1 MKTPFAIALHLLA
14 CAMLAIGCYPRDPL
28 EKIVFI
34 EDGEFKVT
42 AAETRDAVL
51 LTKAINAFA
60 GKPFKEKKFVKWANS
75 TAFRIIPGILANRL
89 LKEEFDAKG
98 IKATPE
104 SDRKILDAHN
114 RFMRRKAKSKE
125 ELAKAFGALEA
136 FYLRQFDFESRK
148 AVFLESIEKTAVPTD
163 EQVEK
168 QFARNREKRAKEDE
182 VQKKAVAKA
191 QEAWDR
197 LNSGESWEAVAKKYN
212 EDPLLSDDYKDYWK
226 MWESIP
232 RTGSFIPE
240 DVAAFARSMK
250 AGEFTKPIETDDGL
264 LIVKVLKIDEDSIDC
279 ARINIRL
286 PYFTE
291 VPDKPQLKKQMQ
303 AEAVK
308 ERMQELISELHG
320 KHTFDYPMGTNITYE
335 IFK

>member
-1 MKTPFAIALHLLA
+1 MGVTIRCLIA
-14 CAMLAIGCYPRDPL
+14 CAVVLSGCGKHDPL
-28 EKIVFI
+28 EKIVFM
-34 EDGEFKVT
+34 EDGDFKVT

-51 LTKAINAFA
+51 LTRAISTFA
-60 GKPFKEKKFVKWANS
+60 GKPIAEKNFVKWANS
-75 TAFRIIPGILANRL
+75 TAFRTIPGILANRL
-89 LKEEFDAKG
+89 LKEELDAKG

-104 SDRKILDAHN
+104 SDKKILAAHN
-114 RFMRRKAKSKE
+114 KFMKKKAKSKE
-125 ELAKAFGALEA
+125 ALAKEFGELER

-148 AVFLESIEKTAVPTD
+148 SVFLDSIEKTVLPTD
-163 EQVEK
+163 EKVDE
-168 QFARNREKRAKEDE
+168 QFKLNSERREREE
-182 VQKKAVAKA
+182 NVQKAAVAKA

-197 LNSGESWEAVAKKYN
+197 LKSGESWENVAKKYN
-212 EDPLLSDDYKDYWK
+212 EDPLLRADYKDYWK

-240 DVAAFARSMK
+240 DVAAFVRSMK
-250 AGEFTKPIETDDGL
+250 EGEFTKPIETDDGL
-264 LIVKVLKIDEDSIDC
+264 LIVKVLKTENDMIDC

-286 PYFTE
+286 PYFTD
-291 VPDKPQLKKQMQ
+291 VPDKAQLKEQMT

-320 KHTFDYPMGTNITYE
+320 KHIFNYPMGTNITYE